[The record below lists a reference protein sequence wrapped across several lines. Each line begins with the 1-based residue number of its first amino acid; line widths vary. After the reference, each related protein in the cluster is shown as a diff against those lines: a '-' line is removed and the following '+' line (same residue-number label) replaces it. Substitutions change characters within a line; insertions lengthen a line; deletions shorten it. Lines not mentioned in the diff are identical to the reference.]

1 MILMTLRLNSL
12 LGPPR
17 LLLCRHP
24 IPPSLWPVHPCSTTF
39 SSLPVTTWPCSVGL
53 SQTLASVPPPL
64 LPPVELDIIGLGNN
78 LEATLVPLLAV
89 ISY

>member
-1 MILMTLRLNSL
+1 MILTTLRLNSL

-17 LLLCRHP
+17 PLLCRHP
-24 IPPSLWPVHPCSTTF
+24 IPPNPWPVHPRGSTF
-39 SSLPVTTWPCSVGL
+39 SSLPVTTRPCSVGL

-64 LPPVELDIIGLGNN
+64 LPPVELDTIGLGNN
-78 LEATLVPLLAV
+78 LEATLVPLPAV